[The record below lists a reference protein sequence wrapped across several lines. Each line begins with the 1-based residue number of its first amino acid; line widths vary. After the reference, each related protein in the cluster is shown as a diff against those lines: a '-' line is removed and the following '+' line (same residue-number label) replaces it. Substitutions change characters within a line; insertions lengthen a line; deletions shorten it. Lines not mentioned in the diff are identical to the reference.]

1 MSIVWCYFLGPRR
14 IALAAEEFWQHSV
27 IREIASV
34 PKQTVGKVYLSGRGG
49 KAKFNIFNLLRG
61 LPLVDDTQ
69 CKTRPA

>member
-34 PKQTVGKVYLSGRGG
+34 PKQTVGKVSTYQEGVERR
-49 KAKFNIFNLLRG
+49 NL
-61 LPLVDDTQ
+61 TFST
-69 CKTRPA
+69 C